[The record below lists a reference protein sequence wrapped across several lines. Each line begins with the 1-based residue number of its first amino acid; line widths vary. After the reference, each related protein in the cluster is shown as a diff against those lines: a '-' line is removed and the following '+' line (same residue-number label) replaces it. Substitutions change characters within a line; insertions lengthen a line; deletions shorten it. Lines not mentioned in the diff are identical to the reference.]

1 MCLILIALRRRRSEM
16 HNSSPF
22 LPASN
27 EPTSFDAPDPL
38 QGSAELA
45 VVRRTRPSEGLGRAL
60 EAQAR
65 SQVDLS
71 AAWTAVAV
79 EVLAA
84 IADTYLLTE
93 RPLSRFASML
103 ISMFAHFE
111 RRGVKRLRNVTGDLT
126 LEWCWSPVQGPDG
139 SAQEPARNFAR
150 DRQWVARAAFKVA
163 AQLGA
168 QLDPNVAAGTRIK
181 RNDPDVPAR
190 PLTDQELDRVC
201 AHVDAGTAASR
212 RALLVAMY
220 MAGGSAAEAAAVRAR
235 DIDLDA
241 GTVTFLGERAR
252 VCALDEWS
260 ARAIARYL
268 RANSTAPDERLCV
281 KADTPR
287 DAAVDSVSIRMWKIL
302 KEAGFSSRSG
312 ISARS
317 VRLAAARQ
325 VLERDGIVATARFLG
340 SPSLDNTAHALGHDW
355 QSQHGTACLA
365 ALDSSARPSG
375 AAGSAGCASNEGS
388 RVIEDPR

>member
-1 MCLILIALRRRRSEM
+1 
-16 HNSSPF
+16 
-22 LPASN
+22 
-27 EPTSFDAPDPL
+27 
-38 QGSAELA
+38 
-45 VVRRTRPSEGLGRAL
+45 
-60 EAQAR
+60 
-65 SQVDLS
+65 
-71 AAWTAVAV
+71 
-79 EVLAA
+79 
-84 IADTYLLTE
+84 
-93 RPLSRFASML
+93 ML

-111 RRGVKRLRNVTGDLT
+111 RRGVKRLRDVTGDLT

-168 QLDPNVAAGTRIK
+168 QLDPNVAAGAGIK
-181 RNDPDVPAR
+181 RGDPDVAAR
-190 PLTDQELDRVC
+190 PLTDQELDRLC
-201 AHVDAGTAASR
+201 ACVDAGTAASR

-220 MAGGSAAEAAAVRAR
+220 MAGGSAAEAAAVRTR

-268 RANSTAPDERLCV
+268 RANPTAPDERLCV

-287 DAAVDSVSIRMWKIL
+287 DAAVDSVSIRMWKVI

-312 ISARS
+312 ISPRS

-325 VLERDGIVATARFLG
+325 VLESEGIVAAARFLG

-355 QSQHGTACLA
+355 QFQHSTACLSA
-365 ALDSSARPSG
+365 PDSSARSSG
-375 AAGSAGCASNEGS
+375 AAGSAGCASNEGL

>member
-1 MCLILIALRRRRSEM
+1 ML
-16 HNSSPF
+16 
-22 LPASN
+22 
-27 EPTSFDAPDPL
+27 D
-38 QGSAELA
+38 SAELA
-45 VVRRTRPSEGLGRAL
+45 VGRRTPLPAGLRRAL

-65 SQVDLS
+65 SEADLS
-71 AAWTAVAV
+71 AAWTEVAV
-79 EVLAA
+79 EVLAG
-84 IADTYLLTE
+84 IADTYLLAE
-93 RPLSRFASML
+93 RPLNRFASML
-103 ISMFAHFE
+103 VSMLAHFE
-111 RRGVKRLRNVTGDLT
+111 RRGVTRLRDVTGDFT

-139 SAQEPARNFAR
+139 SARGPARNFAR

-168 QLDPNVAAGTRIK
+168 QLDPNVAAGARIK
-181 RNDPDVPAR
+181 RGDPDVPAR
-190 PLTDQELDRVC
+190 PLTDQELDRLC

-212 RALLVAMY
+212 RPLLVALY
-220 MAGGSAAEAAAVRAR
+220 SAGGSAPEVAAVRAL
-235 DIDLDA
+235 DVDLDA

-268 RANSTAPDERLCV
+268 RANPTAPDERLCV

-312 ISARS
+312 ISPRS
-317 VRLAAARQ
+317 IRLAAARQ
-325 VLERDGIVATARFLG
+325 VLERDGIVAAAQFLG

-355 QSQHGTACLA
+355 QSQHSTACPSA
-365 ALDSSARPSG
+365 PDTSARRPG
-375 AAGSAGCASNEGS
+375 AAGSAGDTPNDGW
-388 RVIEDPR
+388 RVTEDPR